1 MGAGVP
7 VPASQGLAPAAFLA
21 RTRTRYAVPL
31 SRPVTSWVAAVP
43 VCSASSQP
51 AAAVASMPVCT
62 AASAATEPSPEAG
75 AEV

>member
-1 MGAGVP
+1 MP
-7 VPASQGLAPAAFLA
+7 VPASHALAPAAFLA
-21 RTRTRYAVPL
+21 LTRTRYAVPL
-31 SRPVTSWVAAVP
+31 SSPVTSCVAAVP

-51 AAAVASMPVCT
+51 PAAVASMPVCT